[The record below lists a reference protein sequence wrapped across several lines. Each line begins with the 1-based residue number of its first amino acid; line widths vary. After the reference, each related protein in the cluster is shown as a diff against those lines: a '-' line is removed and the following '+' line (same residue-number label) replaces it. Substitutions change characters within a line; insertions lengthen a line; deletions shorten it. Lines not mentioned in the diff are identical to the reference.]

1 MVVEE
6 SRIIRVEISC
16 TIVFVG
22 NGKRVVLLV
31 SIDQLGAVKQPCLL
45 IKSIGILFLSLAI

>member
-1 MVVEE
+1 VVVEE